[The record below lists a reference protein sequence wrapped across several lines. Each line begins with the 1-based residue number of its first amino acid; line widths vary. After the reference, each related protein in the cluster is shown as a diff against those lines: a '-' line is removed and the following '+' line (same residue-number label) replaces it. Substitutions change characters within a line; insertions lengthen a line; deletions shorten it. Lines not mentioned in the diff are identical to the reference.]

1 MKGLEQDPES
11 GVHVFIFR
19 GGGVGSVAVG
29 VGTVFSCLGVAGG
42 VGCLHVKYM

>member
-11 GVHVFIFR
+11 GVHVFIYR

-29 VGTVFSCLGVAGG
+29 VGTGLSCLRVAGWM
-42 VGCLHVKYM
+42 GCLLVKYM